1 MVEYW
6 KEAGENLKLKDFNPI
21 GYGALTFP
29 SRDDPSLSPIPY
41 SPVQIQS
48 ER

>member
-6 KEAGENLKLKDFNPI
+6 KEAGENLKIQDFNPI
-21 GYGALTFP
+21 GYGALAFP

-41 SPVQIQS
+41 SLVQIQS